1 MFIKEITKDMK
12 KERNLDEELLIWIK
26 DSPYTI
32 MKEVPNINPV
42 IVYVTDFLYIS
53 SQSEIPILD
62 HSTS

>member
-12 KERNLDEELLIWIK
+12 NERNLDEELLIWIN

>member
-1 MFIKEITKDMK
+1 MK